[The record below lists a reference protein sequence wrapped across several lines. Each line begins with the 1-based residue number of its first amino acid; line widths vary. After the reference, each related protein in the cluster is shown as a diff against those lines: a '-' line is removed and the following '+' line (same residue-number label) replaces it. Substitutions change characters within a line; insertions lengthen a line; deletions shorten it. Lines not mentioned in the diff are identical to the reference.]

1 MNQKKKLSRKV
12 ISYVLALVMVFS
24 ILTGIVPGM
33 GITAQAAEATTL
45 TAETTTWV
53 NGDYVVPAGG
63 VTISGHITVK
73 GIVNLTLTEGAT
85 LTANM
90 GITLGQNARLN
101 VSGKGAMVV
110 NGSNGNTNST
120 VAGTGKLV
128 LKSGTLTATGGNGQS
143 FSSGNETT
151 GNTGGVAIN
160 GTVAV
165 NGGTLAATGGNGG
178 SLNAHTISE
187 LKGGT
192 GGAAIGG
199 AVTINGGTVTATGGN
214 GGSITITNYG
224 DSNKGG
230 NGGAAIGGAVTI
242 NGGTLTAT
250 KGDNGT
256 LNIKNG
262 SPNYAGTGSAGYDG
276 TLTLGAN
283 VKLYEGTDNTG
294 TVLDDNDSDSR
305 VYSGEKKA
313 NMYAY
318 GSDVDA
324 VADKSE
330 LNDAITVA
338 EKWYG
343 RIKNNTD
350 YIDIASALKTAID
363 TAKAVAD
370 NDEAGQD
377 VVDTATQNL
386 ITAILSAEASIS
398 MGTTWEEET
407 YVVPIFGETI
417 AGHIT
422 VTGTVNLIL
431 TKGATLTANA
441 GITLNDGATLN
452 VSGDGAM
459 VINGTSGNTNST
471 VAGSGVLV
479 LKSGTLTATGGT
491 GGSVGTEQM
500 NATANA
506 GGAAINGAVT
516 VKGGTLTATGGTG
529 GSIGNYSIS
538 CTSGA
543 GGAAINGAVTVNGG
557 TLTATDGTKG
567 TSGNAHKP
575 TLGAGGAGYSGT
587 LTLGKGVKLYE
598 GTEANEEKLLDGN
611 DSASHVYE
619 GEKKAKMF
627 AIAEGPDKTAL
638 DDAITAAVTLYDSI
652 KNNNDYIDIASTLK
666 TAIDAAKG
674 VAESDEA
681 DQDGIDA
688 AKTAITT
695 AKTTAET
702 AKKNIDDTKAANAVI
717 EKINALPL
725 AGDVTASDK
734 SAIEEAREAYDKLT
748 DDQKEIVNKDAS
760 ILLYLQAAEEALAA
774 LPEILDST
782 STTWNKNATITDN
795 LITIDDKVTVTA
807 DITLTIPEGKTL
819 TVNGGIDAGEYTVTV
834 AGKGMLVVTGTNGTE
849 GTNGTSNGG
858 AGSDGFKGNIIV
870 DGATVTVTGG
880 NGGNVTGSYVISGS
894 NGGNGGNGVAGNIT
908 VNSGSA
914 TVTGGNGGTGG
925 SGRHSGSSGS
935 TGIAVTGTITGP
947 TVEESADNS
956 TWTKIESG
964 ASSTKKYIKVSEAT
978 AEVVKSKIDA
988 LPNADEVTIEDKT
1001 DIQKARDA
1009 YNALD
1014 DTEKGKIT
1022 EDTLKKL
1029 TDAEDALAAAE
1040 ASNVINALPSAADIT
1055 IANKEAVEAA
1065 RKAYDDLTDAQ
1076 EAYVSADT
1084 LKKLTDAEDALAA
1097 AEASNVI
1104 NALPS
1109 AADITIANKEAVE
1122 AARKAYDDLT
1132 DAQEAY
1138 VSADTLKKLTDAED
1152 ALAAAEASNVINAL
1166 PSAADITIANKEAV
1180 EAARKAYDD
1189 LTDAQEA
1196 YVSTDTL
1203 KKLTDAEEALKE
1215 LTDKA
1220 AADSVTD
1227 TINKLPASDK
1237 VATTDKAAIEAA
1249 RKAYDALTAD
1259 QKAKV
1264 TPETLK
1270 NLEAA
1275 EKALA
1280 AAEKKETDDTDAAK
1294 KVTDAIN
1301 ALPASDKVATTD
1313 KATIEAA
1320 RKAYDALTA
1329 EQKAKVTPDT
1339 LKKLEA
1345 AEKALATAEKKETDD
1360 TDAAKKVNDAIGKL
1374 PASDKVATTDKAA
1387 IEAARKAYD
1396 ALTADQKKK
1405 VSADTLKKLTDAEA
1419 ALKTATAKDKAAKEL
1434 AAAKEEAQ
1442 ASMNEQVTV
1451 TQKGSKFTVK
1461 WKKSSAA
1468 DGYYV
1473 YAQYCGKKIT
1483 KPAKTIAK
1491 NTTIKTT
1498 ITKINGKKINQKRQ
1512 FRVYVVPYKIIDGK
1526 KVALGKS
1533 TVAHLVGAKST
1544 KYSNVKKLTLTK
1556 KKYTVKVGKTAKIKA
1571 KVTLV
1576 NKNKKHIPKSHGAKF
1591 RYKSSDT
1598 SIATVDKNGKIKGI
1612 KKGTCTIYVY
1622 SINGLMKKAKVTIK

>member
-1 MNQKKKLSRKV
+1 MQTKNIIDEESDASMNQKKKLSRKV

-178 SLNAHTISE
+178 SLNAHTIFE

-567 TSGNAHKP
+567 TSGNAYQP

-681 DQDGIDA
+681 DQDAIDA

-1055 IANKEAVEAA
+1055 
-1065 RKAYDDLTDAQ
+1065 T
-1076 EAYVSADT
+1076 
-1084 LKKLTDAEDALAA
+1084 
-1097 AEASNVI
+1097 
-1104 NALPS
+1104 
-1109 AADITIANKEAVE
+1109 
-1122 AARKAYDDLT
+1122 
-1132 DAQEAY
+1132 
-1138 VSADTLKKLTDAED
+1138 
-1152 ALAAAEASNVINAL
+1152 
-1166 PSAADITIANKEAV
+1166 ANKEAV

-1249 RKAYDALTAD
+1249 RKAYDALTED

-1270 NLEAA
+1270 KLEAA
-1275 EKALA
+1275 EKALDE
-1280 AAEKKETDDTDAAK
+1280 AEKKEAADTDAAD
-1294 KVTDAIN
+1294 KVTKSVN

-1313 KATIEAA
+1313 KAAIEAA

-1329 EQKAKVTPDT
+1329 EQKAKVTPDI

-1360 TDAAKKVNDAIGKL
+1360 TDTAKKVTDAINKL

-1405 VSADTLKKLTDAEA
+1405 VSADVLKKLTDAEK
-1419 ALKTATAKDKAAKEL
+1419 ALKTAEANDKAAKEL

-1451 TQKGSKFTVK
+1451 TQKGNKFTVK
-1461 WKKSSAA
+1461 WKKSASA

-1473 YAQYCGKKIT
+1473 YAQYCGNKKSKT
-1483 KPAKTIAK
+1483 VKTIKK
-1491 NTTIKTT
+1491 NTTTKTT
-1498 ITKINGKKINQKRQ
+1498 ITKIGGKKINQKKN
-1512 FRVYVVPYKIIDGK
+1512 FHVYVVPYKIINGK
-1526 KVALGKS
+1526 KVTLGKS
-1533 TVAHLVGAKST
+1533 TVAHLVGSKNA
-1544 KYSNVKKLTLTK
+1544 KYSNVKKLTLNK
-1556 KKYTVKVGKTAKIKA
+1556 SKYSVKVGKTAKIKA

-1576 NKNKKHIPKSHGAKF
+1576 NKNKKHIPKGHGAKL

-1598 SIATVDKNGKIKGI
+1598 SIATVSKNGKIKGI
-1612 KKGTCTIYVY
+1612 KKGTCIIYVY

>member
-1 MNQKKKLSRKV
+1 MQTKNIIDEESDASMNQKKKLSRKV
-12 ISYVLALVMVFS
+12 ISYVLTLVMVFS
-24 ILTGIVPGM
+24 TLTGIVLGM
-33 GITAQAAEATTL
+33 SITAQAADTTEL
-45 TAETTTWV
+45 TTGTTTWV
-53 NGDYVVPAGG
+53 NGDYVVPADG

-101 VSGKGAMVV
+101 VSGEGAMVV
-110 NGSNGNTNST
+110 KGSNENTNST

-143 FSSGNETT
+143 FSSGVQTT

-160 GTVAV
+160 GAVTV
-165 NGGTLAATGGNGG
+165 NGGTLAATGGDGG
-178 SLNAHTISE
+178 SINGHTMSNV
-187 LKGGT
+187 KGGA

-214 GGSITITNYG
+214 GGSITITNWG
-224 DSNKGG
+224 ESNKGG

-262 SPNYAGTGSAGYDG
+262 SSNYAGTGSAGYDG

-350 YIDIASALKTAID
+350 YTDIASALKTAID

-479 LKSGTLTATGGT
+479 LNSGTLTANGGN
-491 GGSVGTEQM
+491 GGNIGVRQM
-500 NATANA
+500 DVTANA
-506 GGAAINGAVT
+506 GGAAINGNVI
-516 VKGGTLTATGGTG
+516 VNGGTLTATGGNG
-529 GSIGNYSIS
+529 GSIGNYSID

-567 TSGNAHKP
+567 TSGNAYGC

-681 DQDGIDA
+681 DQDAIDA

-925 SGRHSGSSGS
+925 SGRRSGSSGS

-1022 EDTLKKL
+1022 E
-1029 TDAEDALAAAE
+1029 
-1040 ASNVINALPSAADIT
+1040 
-1055 IANKEAVEAA
+1055 
-1065 RKAYDDLTDAQ
+1065 
-1076 EAYVSADT
+1076 
-1084 LKKLTDAEDALAA
+1084 
-1097 AEASNVI
+1097 
-1104 NALPS
+1104 
-1109 AADITIANKEAVE
+1109 
-1122 AARKAYDDLT
+1122 
-1132 DAQEAY
+1132 
-1138 VSADTLKKLTDAED
+1138 DTLKKLTDAED

-1313 KATIEAA
+1313 KAAIEAARKAYDALTAEQKAKVTPDTLKNLEAAEKALATAEKKEAADTDTAKKVTDAINKLPASDKVATTDKATIEAA

-1396 ALTADQKKK
+1396 DLTDDQKAQIAPETLKKLANAESALAVVEVNEAINALPASGKVTTADKAAIKAARAAYDALTAEQKAKI
-1405 VSADTLKKLTDAEA
+1405 SADTLKKLTDAEA
-1419 ALKTATAKDKAAKEL
+1419 AL
-1434 AAAKEEAQ
+1434 AAAENATSPQ
-1442 ASMNEQVTV
+1442 TGDNSHMGLWIALMMFSLLGIAATLLF
-1451 TQKGSKFTVK
+1451 GR
-1461 WKKSSAA
+1461 KKR
-1468 DGYYV
+1468 V
-1473 YAQYCGKKIT
+1473 FGK
-1483 KPAKTIAK
+1483 
-1491 NTTIKTT
+1491 
-1498 ITKINGKKINQKRQ
+1498 
-1512 FRVYVVPYKIIDGK
+1512 
-1526 KVALGKS
+1526 
-1533 TVAHLVGAKST
+1533 
-1544 KYSNVKKLTLTK
+1544 
-1556 KKYTVKVGKTAKIKA
+1556 
-1571 KVTLV
+1571 
-1576 NKNKKHIPKSHGAKF
+1576 
-1591 RYKSSDT
+1591 
-1598 SIATVDKNGKIKGI
+1598 
-1612 KKGTCTIYVY
+1612 
-1622 SINGLMKKAKVTIK
+1622 

>member
-12 ISYVLALVMVFS
+12 ISYVLTLVMVFS
-24 ILTGIVPGM
+24 TLTGIVLGM
-33 GITAQAAEATTL
+33 SITAQAADTTEL
-45 TAETTTWV
+45 TTGTTTWV
-53 NGDYVVPAGG
+53 NGDYVVPADG

-101 VSGKGAMVV
+101 VSGEGAMVV
-110 NGSNGNTNST
+110 KGSNENTNST

-143 FSSGNETT
+143 FSSGVQTT

-160 GTVAV
+160 GAVTV
-165 NGGTLAATGGNGG
+165 NGGTLAATGGDGG
-178 SLNAHTISE
+178 SINGHTMSNV
-187 LKGGT
+187 KGGA

-214 GGSITITNYG
+214 GGSITITNWG
-224 DSNKGG
+224 ESNKGG

-262 SPNYAGTGSAGYDG
+262 SSNYAGTGSAGYDG

-350 YIDIASALKTAID
+350 YTDIASALKTAID

-479 LKSGTLTATGGT
+479 LNSGTLTANGGN
-491 GGSVGTEQM
+491 GGNIGVRQM
-500 NATANA
+500 DVTANA
-506 GGAAINGAVT
+506 GGAAINGNVI
-516 VKGGTLTATGGTG
+516 VNGGTLTATGGNG
-529 GSIGNYSIS
+529 GSIGNYSID

-567 TSGNAHKP
+567 TSGNAYGC

-681 DQDGIDA
+681 DQDAIDA

-925 SGRHSGSSGS
+925 SGRRSGSSGS

-1055 IANKEAVEAA
+1055 TANKEAVEAA

-1104 NALPS
+1104 N
-1109 AADITIANKEAVE
+1109 V
-1122 AARKAYDDLT
+1122 
-1132 DAQEAY
+1132 
-1138 VSADTLKKLTDAED
+1138 
-1152 ALAAAEASNVINAL
+1152 L

-1313 KATIEAA
+1313 KAAIEAARKAYDALTAEQKAKVTPDTLKNLEAAEKALATAEKKEAADTDTAKKVTDAINKLPASDKVATTDKATIEAA

-1396 ALTADQKKK
+1396 DLTDDQKAQIAPETLKKLANAESALAVVEVNEAINALPASGKVTTADKAAIKAARAAYDALTAEQKAKI
-1405 VSADTLKKLTDAEA
+1405 SADTLKKLTDAEA
-1419 ALKTATAKDKAAKEL
+1419 AL
-1434 AAAKEEAQ
+1434 AAAENATSPQ
-1442 ASMNEQVTV
+1442 TGDNSHMGLWIALMMFSLLGIAATLLF
-1451 TQKGSKFTVK
+1451 GR
-1461 WKKSSAA
+1461 KKR
-1468 DGYYV
+1468 V
-1473 YAQYCGKKIT
+1473 FGK
-1483 KPAKTIAK
+1483 
-1491 NTTIKTT
+1491 
-1498 ITKINGKKINQKRQ
+1498 
-1512 FRVYVVPYKIIDGK
+1512 
-1526 KVALGKS
+1526 
-1533 TVAHLVGAKST
+1533 
-1544 KYSNVKKLTLTK
+1544 
-1556 KKYTVKVGKTAKIKA
+1556 
-1571 KVTLV
+1571 
-1576 NKNKKHIPKSHGAKF
+1576 
-1591 RYKSSDT
+1591 
-1598 SIATVDKNGKIKGI
+1598 
-1612 KKGTCTIYVY
+1612 
-1622 SINGLMKKAKVTIK
+1622 

>member
-33 GITAQAAEATTL
+33 VITAQAAEATTL

-53 NGDYVVPAGG
+53 NGDYVVPSGG
-63 VTISGHITVK
+63 VIISGHITVK

-178 SLNAHTISE
+178 SLNAHTIFI

-214 GGSITITNYG
+214 GGSITITNWG
-224 DSNKGG
+224 DTNKGG

-262 SPNYAGTGSAGYDG
+262 SSNYAGTGSAGYDG

-431 TKGATLTANA
+431 IKGATLTANA

-491 GGSVGTEQM
+491 GGSVGTREM
-500 NATANA
+500 DTTANA

-529 GSIGNYSIS
+529 GSIGNYSIN

-567 TSGNAHKP
+567 TSGNAHQP

-619 GEKKAKMF
+619 GKKKAKMF

-681 DQDGIDA
+681 DQDAIDA

-734 SAIEEAREAYDKLT
+734 S
-748 DDQKEIVNKDAS
+748 
-760 ILLYLQAAEEALAA
+760 
-774 LPEILDST
+774 
-782 STTWNKNATITDN
+782 
-795 LITIDDKVTVTA
+795 
-807 DITLTIPEGKTL
+807 
-819 TVNGGIDAGEYTVTV
+819 
-834 AGKGMLVVTGTNGTE
+834 
-849 GTNGTSNGG
+849 
-858 AGSDGFKGNIIV
+858 
-870 DGATVTVTGG
+870 
-880 NGGNVTGSYVISGS
+880 
-894 NGGNGGNGVAGNIT
+894 
-908 VNSGSA
+908 
-914 TVTGGNGGTGG
+914 
-925 SGRHSGSSGS
+925 
-935 TGIAVTGTITGP
+935 
-947 TVEESADNS
+947 
-956 TWTKIESG
+956 
-964 ASSTKKYIKVSEAT
+964 
-978 AEVVKSKIDA
+978 
-988 LPNADEVTIEDKT
+988 
-1001 DIQKARDA
+1001 
-1009 YNALD
+1009 
-1014 DTEKGKIT
+1014 
-1022 EDTLKKL
+1022 
-1029 TDAEDALAAAE
+1029 
-1040 ASNVINALPSAADIT
+1040 
-1055 IANKEAVEAA
+1055 
-1065 RKAYDDLTDAQ
+1065 
-1076 EAYVSADT
+1076 
-1084 LKKLTDAEDALAA
+1084 
-1097 AEASNVI
+1097 
-1104 NALPS
+1104 
-1109 AADITIANKEAVE
+1109 
-1122 AARKAYDDLT
+1122 
-1132 DAQEAY
+1132 
-1138 VSADTLKKLTDAED
+1138 
-1152 ALAAAEASNVINAL
+1152 
-1166 PSAADITIANKEAV
+1166 
-1180 EAARKAYDD
+1180 
-1189 LTDAQEA
+1189 
-1196 YVSTDTL
+1196 
-1203 KKLTDAEEALKE
+1203 
-1215 LTDKA
+1215 
-1220 AADSVTD
+1220 
-1227 TINKLPASDK
+1227 
-1237 VATTDKAAIEAA
+1237 AIEAA

-1387 IEAARKAYD
+1387 IEAARKA
-1396 ALTADQKKK
+1396 
-1405 VSADTLKKLTDAEA
+1405 
-1419 ALKTATAKDKAAKEL
+1419 AKEL

-1442 ASMNEQVTV
+1442 AAMNEQVTV

-1491 NTTIKTT
+1491 NTTTKTT
-1498 ITKINGKKINQKRQ
+1498 ITKINQKRQ

-1556 KKYTVKVGKTAKIKA
+1556 SKYTVKVGKTAKIKA

-1576 NKNKKHIPKSHGAKF
+1576 NKNKKHIPKGHGAKF

>member
-1 MNQKKKLSRKV
+1 MQTKNIIDEESDASMNQKKKLSRKV

-53 NGDYVVPAGG
+53 NGDYVVPADG

-101 VSGKGAMVV
+101 VSGEGAMVV
-110 NGSNGNTNST
+110 KGSNENTNST

-143 FSSGNETT
+143 FSSGVQTT

-178 SLNAHTISE
+178 SLNAGTISQ
-187 LKGGT
+187 L
-192 GGAAIGG
+192 
-199 AVTINGGTVTATGGN
+199 NGGT
-214 GGSITITNYG
+214 
-224 DSNKGG
+224 
-230 NGGAAIGGAVTI
+230 GGAAIGGAVTI

-350 YIDIASALKTAID
+350 YTDIESALKTAID

-431 TKGATLTANA
+431 TKGATLTVNA

-459 VINGTSGNTNST
+459 VINGTNGNANST
-471 VAGSGVLV
+471 VAGTGELI
-479 LKSGTLTATGGT
+479 LKSGTLTANGGN
-491 GGSVGTEQM
+491 GGSIGNDGYQSTSG
-500 NATANA
+500 A

-516 VKGGTLTATGGTG
+516 VKGGTLTAIGGTG
-529 GSIGNYSIS
+529 GSIGNDGYQS
-538 CTSGA
+538 TSGA

-557 TLTATDGTKG
+557 TLTATDGAKG
-567 TSGNAHKP
+567 TGGR
-575 TLGAGGAGYSGT
+575 TYGCTFGAGGAGYSGT

-598 GTEANEEKLLDGN
+598 GTEANDEKLLDGN
-611 DSASHVYE
+611 VGADRVYE
-619 GEKKAKMF
+619 GAKKAKMF

-681 DQDGIDA
+681 DQDAIDA

-1055 IANKEAVEAA
+1055 
-1065 RKAYDDLTDAQ
+1065 T
-1076 EAYVSADT
+1076 
-1084 LKKLTDAEDALAA
+1084 
-1097 AEASNVI
+1097 
-1104 NALPS
+1104 
-1109 AADITIANKEAVE
+1109 
-1122 AARKAYDDLT
+1122 
-1132 DAQEAY
+1132 
-1138 VSADTLKKLTDAED
+1138 
-1152 ALAAAEASNVINAL
+1152 
-1166 PSAADITIANKEAV
+1166 ANKEAV

-1313 KATIEAA
+1313 KAAIEAA

-1405 VSADTLKKLTDAEA
+1405 VSADVLKKLTDAEK
-1419 ALKTATAKDKAAKEL
+1419 ALKTAEANDKAAKEL

-1451 TQKGSKFTVK
+1451 TQKGNKFTVK
-1461 WKKSSAA
+1461 WKKSASA

-1473 YAQYCGKKIT
+1473 YAQYCGNKKSKT
-1483 KPAKTIAK
+1483 VKTIKK
-1491 NTTIKTT
+1491 NTTTKTT
-1498 ITKINGKKINQKRQ
+1498 ITKIGGKKINQKKN
-1512 FRVYVVPYKIIDGK
+1512 FHVYVVPYKIINGK
-1526 KVALGKS
+1526 KVTLGKS
-1533 TVAHLVGAKST
+1533 TVAHLVGSKNA
-1544 KYSNVKKLTLTK
+1544 KYSNVKKLTLNK
-1556 KKYTVKVGKTAKIKA
+1556 SKYSVKVGKTAKIKA

-1576 NKNKKHIPKSHGAKF
+1576 NKNKKHIPKGHGAKL

>member
-1 MNQKKKLSRKV
+1 MQTKNIIDEESDASMNQKKKLSRKV
-12 ISYVLALVMVFS
+12 ISYVLTLVMVFS
-24 ILTGIVPGM
+24 TLTGIVLGM
-33 GITAQAAEATTL
+33 SITAQAADTTEL
-45 TAETTTWV
+45 TTGTTTWV
-53 NGDYVVPAGG
+53 NGDYVVPADG

-101 VSGKGAMVV
+101 VSGEGAMVV
-110 NGSNGNTNST
+110 KGSNENTNST

-143 FSSGNETT
+143 FSSGVQTT

-160 GTVAV
+160 GAVTV
-165 NGGTLAATGGNGG
+165 NGGTLAATGGDGG
-178 SLNAHTISE
+178 SINGHTMSNV
-187 LKGGT
+187 KGGA

-214 GGSITITNYG
+214 GGSITITNWG
-224 DSNKGG
+224 ESNKGG

-262 SPNYAGTGSAGYDG
+262 SSNYAGTGSAGYDG

-350 YIDIASALKTAID
+350 YTDIASALKTAID

-479 LKSGTLTATGGT
+479 LNSGTLTANGGN
-491 GGSVGTEQM
+491 GGNIGVRQM
-500 NATANA
+500 DVTANA
-506 GGAAINGAVT
+506 GGAAINGNVI
-516 VKGGTLTATGGTG
+516 VNGGTLTATGGNG
-529 GSIGNYSIS
+529 GSIGNYSID

-567 TSGNAHKP
+567 TSGNAYGC

-681 DQDGIDA
+681 DQDAIDA

-925 SGRHSGSSGS
+925 SGRRSGSSGS

-1055 IANKEAVEAA
+1055 
-1065 RKAYDDLTDAQ
+1065 T
-1076 EAYVSADT
+1076 
-1084 LKKLTDAEDALAA
+1084 
-1097 AEASNVI
+1097 
-1104 NALPS
+1104 
-1109 AADITIANKEAVE
+1109 
-1122 AARKAYDDLT
+1122 
-1132 DAQEAY
+1132 
-1138 VSADTLKKLTDAED
+1138 
-1152 ALAAAEASNVINAL
+1152 
-1166 PSAADITIANKEAV
+1166 ANKEAV

-1313 KATIEAA
+1313 KAAIEAARKAYDALTAEQKAKVTPDTLKNLEAAEKALATAEKKEAADTDTAKKVTDAINKLPASDKVATTDKATIEAA

-1396 ALTADQKKK
+1396 DLTDDQKAQIAPETLKKLANAESALAVVEVNEAINALPASGKVTTADKAAIKAARAAYDALTAEQKAKI
-1405 VSADTLKKLTDAEA
+1405 SADTLKKLTDAEA
-1419 ALKTATAKDKAAKEL
+1419 AL
-1434 AAAKEEAQ
+1434 AAAENATSPQ
-1442 ASMNEQVTV
+1442 TGDNSHMGLWIALMMFSLLGIAATLLF
-1451 TQKGSKFTVK
+1451 GR
-1461 WKKSSAA
+1461 KKR
-1468 DGYYV
+1468 V
-1473 YAQYCGKKIT
+1473 FGK
-1483 KPAKTIAK
+1483 
-1491 NTTIKTT
+1491 
-1498 ITKINGKKINQKRQ
+1498 
-1512 FRVYVVPYKIIDGK
+1512 
-1526 KVALGKS
+1526 
-1533 TVAHLVGAKST
+1533 
-1544 KYSNVKKLTLTK
+1544 
-1556 KKYTVKVGKTAKIKA
+1556 
-1571 KVTLV
+1571 
-1576 NKNKKHIPKSHGAKF
+1576 
-1591 RYKSSDT
+1591 
-1598 SIATVDKNGKIKGI
+1598 
-1612 KKGTCTIYVY
+1612 
-1622 SINGLMKKAKVTIK
+1622 